1 MAIEKVMQELETV
14 GTEQNR
20 NVYKKHGV
28 SDAMFGVSFG
38 NLRPLAKKYAKD
50 HELARALWET
60 GNHDAR
66 ILATMIADPQKA
78 DHDLVDR
85 WADDINNYVL
95 CDELARY
102 ISNTGL
108 ARPKMELWIQS
119 DDEWLGRLGWKLA
132 ALLAMSGAGV
142 QDTTFAKYLYIL
154 EKEIHQQ
161 PNRKREAMNEAL
173 IAIGIR
179 NESLRTLAL
188 EVAARVGAVEV
199 DHGDTNCKT
208 PKALP
213 YINKT
218 WERRAKKSQPV

>member
-1 MAIEKVMQELETV
+1 MAIEQVMQELEAL

-20 NVYKKHGV
+20 NVYEKHGV
-28 SDAMFGVSFG
+28 SGAMYGVSFG
-38 NLRPLAKKYAKD
+38 NLRPLAKKHSNN
-50 HELARALWET
+50 HELAIALWEPA
-60 GNHDAR
+60 NHDAR
-66 ILATMIADPQKA
+66 ILATLIADPAKA
-78 DHDLVDR
+78 DNDLVDS
-85 WADDINNYVL
+85 WANDIDNYIL
-95 CDELARY
+95 ADELARY
-102 ISNTGL
+102 ISISNL

-119 DDEWLGRLGWKLA
+119 ENEWLGRLGWKLA

-142 QDTTFAKYLYIL
+142 QDTTFAKYLYII

-161 PNRKREAMNEAL
+161 PNRKREAMNDAL

-179 NESLRTLAL
+179 NENLRSLAL
-188 EVAARVGAVEV
+188 DVAARVGAVDV

-218 WERRAKKSQPV
+218 WERRAKKSQPA